1 MDKAEETIY
10 RSIEKAYGKSILAMK
25 EQQFTEIMTA
35 QPIGHCNAILAALR
49 AEKTFYQ
56 KVLDEEYRKKNP
68 ASKRYAEAAKFLP
81 DINAKGKL
89 LKSIIETK
97 SKS

>member
-1 MDKAEETIY
+1 MDNAQEKIY

-25 EQQFTEIMTA
+25 EEQFREVMSS
-35 QPIGHCNAILAALR
+35 QPIDHCNAILAALR

-68 ASKRYAEAAKFLP
+68 ASKRYAEANKLLP
-81 DINAKGKL
+81 EINTKGKL
-89 LKSIIETK
+89 LKSIIEQK
-97 SKS
+97 QK